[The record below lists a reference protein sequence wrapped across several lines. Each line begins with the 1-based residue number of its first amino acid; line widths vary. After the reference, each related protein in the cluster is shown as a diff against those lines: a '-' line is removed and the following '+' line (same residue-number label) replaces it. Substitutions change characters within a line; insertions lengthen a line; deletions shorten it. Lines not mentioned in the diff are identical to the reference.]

1 MKKVLV
7 ITHDFPP
14 IGKGSVLRPLKFSKY
29 FRNYGW
35 EPIILTSTPKSYYFR
50 DMSLLNEINELGLNV
65 YRTKGAGNNLITGR
79 KLKDLPNEGIRKLK
93 RNSTRFR
100 KQPDEHKTWIAKA
113 VKLGKEIIESHKIE
127 IIYATGPSFTAL
139 IAAGELKE
147 KYKIP
152 LVTDYQDSWL
162 HSSASYYPMGYHK
175 LRSMKIEQEVIR
187 VTDEIITTNRR
198 IKEYLIEEYDYLKH
212 DDINIIHHG
221 FDEDDYKKAISHPLP
236 EKPKMRFTSVGN
248 FFDLITPKYFFEG
261 LKIAFEKKP
270 EMRGK
275 IEACFIGGISRENL
289 KLIQKNNISDA
300 VVNPGY
306 VDHIESIRYMLASDV
321 LWFMVGKGYGEEVVA
336 PIRLTEYFGARKPIL
351 ACVPDGAAKQL
362 LRGYDAYR
370 VCEPD
375 EPEEIAKLIIE
386 YYDLYTNRMMPIASE
401 EVVSKFNIDKL
412 TYQLVRY
419 FEFLR
424 DIPPEFGIKK
434 TKPAFENEY

>member
-7 ITHDFPP
+7 ITYDFAPL
-14 IGKGSVLRPLKFSKY
+14 GKGSVLRPLKFCKY

-35 EPIILTSTPKSYYFR
+35 EPIVLTSTPRTYYFR
-50 DMSLLNEINELGLNV
+50 DMSLLREAESMNLQI
-65 YRTKGAGNNLITGR
+65 YRTPGSSNNLLTGR
-79 KLKDLPNEGIRKLK
+79 KLKDLPNEGSRRMK
-93 RNSTRFR
+93 RNISRLR
-100 KQPDEHKTWIAKA
+100 KQPDEHKSWIAKA

-147 KYKIP
+147 KFKIP

-162 HSSASYYPMGYHK
+162 HSPSAYYPMGYHR
-175 LRSMKIEQEVIR
+175 LRNMKMEQEVIR

-212 DDINIIHHG
+212 EDINIIHHG
-221 FDEDDYKKAISHPLP
+221 YDPEDLELAQQGPMP
-236 EKPKMRFTSVGN
+236 EKPKMRFTCAGN
-248 FFDLITPKYFFEG
+248 FFDLVTPNYFFEG
-261 LKIAFEKKP
+261 LRKAFEKKP

-275 IEACFIGGISRENL
+275 IEACFIGGLTKEHL
-289 KLIQKNNISDA
+289 KLIQKNNVSDS
-300 VVNPGY
+300 VINPGY
-306 VDHIESIRYMLASDV
+306 VDHIESIKYMYSSDV
-321 LWFMVGKGYGEEVVA
+321 LWFMIGKGLGEEVIA
-336 PIRLTEYFGARKPIL
+336 PVRLAEYYGTRKPIL

-362 LRGYDAYR
+362 LRDYDAVR
-370 VCEPD
+370 ICEPD
-375 EPEEIAKLIIE
+375 ETDDIANLIIE
-386 YYDLYTNRMMPIASE
+386 YYDLYNKRMMPIANE
-401 EVVSKFNIDKL
+401 DVIRKFNIDKL